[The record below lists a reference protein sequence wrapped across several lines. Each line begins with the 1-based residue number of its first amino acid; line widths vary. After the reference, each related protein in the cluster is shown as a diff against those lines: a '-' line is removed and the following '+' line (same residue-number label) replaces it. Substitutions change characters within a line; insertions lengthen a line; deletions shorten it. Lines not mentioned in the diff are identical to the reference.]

1 MYRLGS
7 WQEDKAR
14 PLLIAFRDVEKKE
27 AIMSDLKKLKK
38 PIEKFKG
45 VGISPDLPPK
55 ERDEIK
61 RMLEA
66 AKKAHVENETDSVE
80 NYRFLVVGRGPRRKV
95 IKRTIRPPKHEILR
109 QTVCKQ
115 IRCKTVLF
123 IR

>member
-1 MYRLGS
+1 
-7 WQEDKAR
+7 
-14 PLLIAFRDVEKKE
+14 
-27 AIMSDLKKLKK
+27 MSDLKKLKN

-80 NYRFLVVGRGPRRKV
+80 NCRFLVVGRGPRRKV
-95 IKRTIRPPKHEILR
+95 IKVKKNNPST
-109 QTVCKQ
+109 QTQ
-115 IRCKTVLF
+115 NLTSDSL
-123 IR
+123 